1 MEFIS
6 RNIDLL
12 NNIIFIVPTIAL
24 MNELRKN
31 VSNILGIYIC
41 YNYIRG
47 RIRKNSSLN
56 KKIMILVPERINTKM
71 VKSYL
76 DRTSIDFVVYDEI
89 YKLNANLDK
98 DDSRLIIMNY
108 TYKYIIENA
117 KKILLLGPFIK
128 TLNLIDQIFQYRSIS
143 QI

>member
-1 MEFIS
+1 
-6 RNIDLL
+6 
-12 NNIIFIVPTIAL
+12 
-24 MNELRKN
+24 MNELRKKKCFKYF
-31 VSNILGIYIC
+31 GDIC

-47 RIRKNSSLN
+47 RIKKNSSLN

-108 TYKYIIENA
+108 TYKYIIQNA
-117 KKILLLGPFIK
+117 KKKF
-128 TLNLIDQIFQYRSIS
+128 FY
-143 QI
+143 